1 MITIYAGLKN
11 GSKHINLN
19 EFEGSVA
26 HEFEEAQ
33 GPHCGSDWW
42 VLDGA
47 EVRQPNAEEL
57 QAREDAANL
66 VRIDALESQCYA
78 YQVSRS
84 GFKCP
89 ANFYGLLMAGK
100 ASGTAGV
107 KTIACLTALDML
119 WSLYELY
126 KNDSD
131 MDVEFEVAGV
141 IPYSF
146 DEIRAEIEAL

>member
-1 MITIYAGLKN
+1 MITIYAGIKN

-26 HEFEEAQ
+26 HEFEEAL
-33 GPHCGSDWW
+33 GAHCGVSWW
-42 VLDGA
+42 VLDGD
-47 EVRQPNAEEL
+47 EVRQPNADEL
-57 QAREDAANL
+57 QEREDAANL
-66 VRIDALESQCYA
+66 VRIEGLRSECLQ
-78 YQVSRS
+78 YQSTVFRCDS
-84 GFKCP
+84 
-89 ANFYGLLMAGK
+89 NFYGLLMAGK

-107 KTIACLTALDML
+107 KTVACLTALDML

-141 IPYSF
+141 IPHSF
-146 DEIRAEIEAL
+146 DEIRAEINAS